1 MITWTD
7 SLEIAISLEEAH
19 PDIDPITINFV
30 DLRELVMALEDF
42 DEKIVGRILAG
53 LSNLDEPVRVL
64 IAPDHRTPIVL
75 RTHSREPVPFVL
87 WGKDIEADRVSS
99 YSEAAAESGSTVVEQ
114 GHQLMDL
121 LMASK

>member
-1 MITWTD
+1 MCIRD
-7 SLEIAISLEEAH
+7 S
-19 PDIDPITINFV
+19 
-30 DLRELVMALEDF
+30 
-42 DEKIVGRILAG
+42 
-53 LSNLDEPVRVL
+53 
-64 IAPDHRTPIVL
+64 TPIVL
-75 RTHSREPVPFVL
+75 RTLSREPVPFVL